1 MRRVSIDRH
10 RPYAALV
17 AALTLRAAT
26 ASAQPT
32 PQRPTG
38 TPPTGAQ
45 TPATPPANAQVSEAQ
60 VRFDRGMELFNAR
73 NYEGALAE
81 FLRSY
86 ELSGRAGMLFNI
98 GLTYRALARYPEAA
112 RTIEDY
118 LRSASDLTPGRRTE
132 VETALQEIRNFIAR
146 LRVVLV
152 PPVAQAR
159 VTLDGEALPATT
171 PLDAISVGAG
181 RHTIEVSAPGYETGR
196 ANVLVASGDERE
208 VRVELTRRPDGAH
221 SENITRLAWNG
232 VPTGAQARVD
242 GTLVSVATPFELTP
256 GSHRVE
262 LHAPG
267 RVSWRGE
274 VNVPA
279 GVTRTLTPRLAET
292 RGLSPVWFIAT
303 ASATGV
309 FAITAAVFGA
319 LTLSTSDEFHTLTRE
334 DARAQELADR
344 GTTFRT
350 VTNITLGLAVAAGVA
365 SGVVLW
371 QTRFRT
377 TSTVEVAAGLDG
389 SARVR
394 VAF

>member
-17 AALTLRAAT
+17 AALVLRAAT

-32 PQRPTG
+32 PPRPASAQ
-38 TPPTGAQ
+38 PTGAQ
-45 TPATPPANAQVSEAQ
+45 PPASAQVSEAQ

-112 RTIEDY
+112 RAIEDY

-146 LRVVLV
+146 LRVVIV
-152 PPVAQAR
+152 PPVAQPR

-171 PLDAISVGAG
+171 QLDAVAVGAG
-181 RHTIEVSAPGYETGR
+181 RHTVEVSAPGYETGR
-196 ANVLVASGDERE
+196 ASVLVASGDERE
-208 VRVELTRRPDGAH
+208 VRVELTRRPDG
-221 SENITRLAWNG
+221 SRGENTSRLAWSG

-242 GTLVSVATPFELTP
+242 GTLVSVAAPFELTP

-279 GVTRTLTPRLAET
+279 GLTRTLTPHLAET

-334 DARAQELADR
+334 DPRAQDLADR
-344 GTTFRT
+344 GTVFRT
-350 VTNITLGLAVAAGVA
+350 VTNVSLGLAVAAGIA

-389 SARVR
+389 SARLR

>member
-1 MRRVSIDRH
+1 MRRVSTDRH
-10 RPYAALV
+10 RPCAALV
-17 AALTLRAAT
+17 AALTLCATT

-32 PQRPTG
+32 PP
-38 TPPTGAQ
+38 Q
-45 TPATPPANAQVSEAQ
+45 TPTTTPTSAQVSEAQ